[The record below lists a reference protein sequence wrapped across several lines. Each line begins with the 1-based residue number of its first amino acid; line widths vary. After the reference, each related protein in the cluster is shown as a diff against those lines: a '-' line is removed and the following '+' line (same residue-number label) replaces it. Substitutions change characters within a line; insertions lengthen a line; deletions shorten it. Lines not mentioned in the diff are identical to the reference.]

1 MITAKD
7 IADIVYT
14 LQCGIATVKV
24 VVELAIDN
32 YGGEKMYMDALDGAT
47 ALLKDV
53 ENRLTKIVKEAVT
66 NENR

>member
-24 VVELAIDN
+24 VELAIDN
-32 YGGEKMYMDALDGAT
+32 DGGEKMYMDALDGAT

-53 ENRLTKIVKEAVT
+53 ENRLTNIIEEAVT
-66 NENR
+66 NENP

>member
-24 VVELAIDN
+24 VELAIDN
-32 YGGEKMYMDALDGAT
+32 DGGEKMYMDALDGAT

-53 ENRLTKIVKEAVT
+53 ENRLTNIIKEAVT
-66 NENR
+66 NENP